1 MKPSSRR
8 IRNGLVVTIADP
20 KQWVLV
26 QYLHC
31 VPYTISRKEWDSLPH
46 APKPPTEKQKAVIRR
61 VLFGREPKPKKE
73 SK

>member
-8 IRNGLVVTIADP
+8 IRNGQIVALADP
-20 KQWVLV
+20 KVWVMV
-26 QYLHC
+26 QRPGC
-31 VPYTISRKEWDSLPH
+31 FPTAITRKEWDSLPL